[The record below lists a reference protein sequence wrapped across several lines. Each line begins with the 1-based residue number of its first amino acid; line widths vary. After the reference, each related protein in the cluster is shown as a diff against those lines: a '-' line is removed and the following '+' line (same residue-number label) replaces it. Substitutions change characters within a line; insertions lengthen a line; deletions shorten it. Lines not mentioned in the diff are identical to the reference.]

1 LPKGSGKVL
10 IFETI
15 TVKKWLSKTILNAY
29 IAFSMFHHAPIHDSP
44 EKLMTTFDRR
54 TFLTLAGAGA
64 LVLAVPSLVFAEGGT
79 LDDIK
84 KRGKLTVGTEA
95 AYEPFEFVENGH
107 VVGYGHDILEYMAGK
122 LGVTLNQVNLPF
134 QGLLP
139 GLMTHKFDFVATSVG
154 INPERA
160 KRFAFS
166 EPVGVVDT
174 LLVVRAGDTT
184 INKPDDAANHVVGT
198 QMGSSSQP
206 IAQAF
211 DTQLKAK
218 GAGYADIK
226 LFQAYP
232 DVMVALTNKTLDVG
246 IMPSNIV
253 AVMMQRDPGQYRV
266 VGKIG
271 EPKVLAWVANPQD
284 KEIRAFI
291 NTSLDELA
299 KNGQLA
305 SLQKKWFGYTMNL
318 PASGYLPE
326 GAV

>member
-1 LPKGSGKVL
+1 MNTL
-10 IFETI
+10 
-15 TVKKWLSKTILNAY
+15 
-29 IAFSMFHHAPIHDSP
+29 
-44 EKLMTTFDRR
+44 DRR
-54 TFLTLAGAGA
+54 HFLALAGGA
-64 LVLAVPSLVFAEGGT
+64 AAALAMPTLSFAEGGT
-79 LDDIK
+79 LADIR
-84 KRGKLTVGTEA
+84 KRGVLTVGTEA
-95 AYEPFEFVENGH
+95 AYEPFEFVENGQIT
-107 VVGYGHDILEYMAGK
+107 GYGRDILQYMAGK
-122 LGVTLNQVNLPF
+122 LGVKLNQMNLPF

-154 INPERA
+154 INAERA

-166 EPVGVVDT
+166 QPVGVVDT
-174 LLVVRAGDTT
+174 VLVVRAGDTA
-184 INKPDDAANHVVGT
+184 IHQPGDAGGKVVGT

-211 DTQLKAK
+211 DAQLKAK

-232 DVMVALTNKTLDVG
+232 DVMVALSNKTLDIG

-253 AVMMQRDPGQYRV
+253 AVLMKKEPGQFRV
-266 VGKIG
+266 IGKIG

-284 KEIRAFI
+284 KEIRDFI
-291 NTSLDELA
+291 NASLTELE

-305 SLQKKWFGYTMNL
+305 QMQKKWFGYTMNL
-318 PASGYLPE
+318 PTSGYLPA

>member
-1 LPKGSGKVL
+1 MDTLNRRK
-10 IFETI
+10 FI
-15 TVKKWLSKTILNAY
+15 TLAGG
-29 IAFSMFHHAPIHDSP
+29 
-44 EKLMTTFDRR
+44 
-54 TFLTLAGAGA
+54 LTLA
-64 LVLAVPSLVFAEGGT
+64 LAAPSFAYAEGGS
-79 LDDIK
+79 LADIR
-84 KRGKLTVGTEA
+84 KRGVLTVGTEA
-95 AYEPFEFVENGH
+95 AYEPFEFVENGK

-166 EPVGVVDT
+166 QPVGVVDT
-174 LLVVRAGDTT
+174 VLVVRSNESAIKT
-184 INKPDDAANHVVGT
+184 PDDIVGRIVGT

-211 DTQLKAK
+211 DVQLKTAK
-218 GAGYADIK
+218 GNGYSDIK

-232 DVMVALTNKTLDVG
+232 DVMVALTNKTVDVA
-246 IMPSNIV
+246 ILPSIV
-253 AVMMQRDPGQYRV
+253 AAVLMKKEPGEYKT

-271 EPKVLAWVANPQD
+271 DPKMLAWVANPDD

-291 NTSLDELA
+291 NTSLDELS

-305 SLQKKWFGYTMNL
+305 TLQKKWFGYTMNL
-318 PASGYLPE
+318 PTSGYLPT
-326 GAV
+326 GSV

>member
-1 LPKGSGKVL
+1 
-10 IFETI
+10 
-15 TVKKWLSKTILNAY
+15 
-29 IAFSMFHHAPIHDSP
+29 
-44 EKLMTTFDRR
+44 MTTLNRR
-54 TFLTLAGAGA
+54 TFITLAGGA
-64 LVLAVPSLVFAEGGT
+64 ALALAMPTLALAEGGT
-79 LDDIK
+79 LADIR
-84 KRGKLTVGTEA
+84 KRGVLTVGTEA

-166 EPVGVVDT
+166 APVGVVDT
-174 LLVVRAGDTT
+174 VLVARAKDGAINATT
-184 INKPDDAANHVVGT
+184 DAAGHIVGT

-211 DTQLKAK
+211 DVQLKAK
-218 GAGYADIK
+218 GAGYTDTK

-232 DVMVALTNKTLDVG
+232 DVMVALANQTIDVA

-253 AVMMQRDPGQYRV
+253 AVLMKKEPGQFRV
-266 VGKIG
+266 IGKIG
-271 EPKVLAWVANPQD
+271 EPKVLAWVANPND
-284 KEIRAFI
+284 LEIRAFI
-291 NTSLDELA
+291 NTSLSELA
-299 KNGQLA
+299 KDGQLA
-305 SLQKKWFGYTMNL
+305 QLQKKWFGYTMNL

>member
-1 LPKGSGKVL
+1 
-10 IFETI
+10 
-15 TVKKWLSKTILNAY
+15 
-29 IAFSMFHHAPIHDSP
+29 
-44 EKLMTTFDRR
+44 MTTLNRR
-54 TFLTLAGAGA
+54 KFITLASGVSLA
-64 LVLAVPSLVFAEGGT
+64 LAMPSFAFAEGGS
-79 LDDIK
+79 LADIR

-95 AYEPFEFVENGH
+95 AYEPFEFVENGR
-107 VVGYGHDILEYMAGK
+107 VVGYGHDILEYMASK
-122 LGVTLNQVNLPF
+122 LGVQLNQVNLPF

-139 GLMTHKFDFVATSVG
+139 GLMAHKFDFVATSVG

-174 LLVVRAGDTT
+174 VLVVRASDAGMT
-184 INKPDDAANHVVGT
+184 KPEDVAGHVVGT

-206 IAQAF
+206 VAQTF
-211 DTQLKAK
+211 DTQLKTK
-218 GAGYADIK
+218 GAGYSDLK

-232 DVMVALTNKTLDVG
+232 DVMVALSNKTVDVS

-253 AVMMQRDPGQYRV
+253 AVLMKREPGQYRV
-266 VGKIG
+266 IGKIG
-271 EPKVLAWVANPQD
+271 DPKVLAWVAHPDD

-291 NTSLDELA
+291 NTSLDELT

-305 SLQKKWFGYTMNL
+305 CLQKKWFGYTMNL
-318 PASGYLPE
+318 PTSGYLPE

>member
-1 LPKGSGKVL
+1 M
-10 IFETI
+10 
-15 TVKKWLSKTILNAY
+15 LSL
-29 IAFSMFHHAPIHDSP
+29 
-44 EKLMTTFDRR
+44 DRR
-54 TFLTLAGAGA
+54 KFLTVAGGVSLALA
-64 LVLAVPSLVFAEGGT
+64 LPSLAFAEGGT
-79 LDDIK
+79 LDDIR

-95 AYEPFEFVENGH
+95 AYEPFEFVENGQ

-139 GLMTHKFDFVATSVG
+139 GLMAHKFDFVATSVG
-154 INPERA
+154 INAERA

-174 LLVVRAGDTT
+174 VLVVRSNDTR
-184 INKPDDAANHVVGT
+184 INKADDVAGHVVGT

-206 IAQAF
+206 VAQAF

-218 GAGYADIK
+218 GAGYTDMK

-232 DVMVALTNKTLDVG
+232 DVMVALSNKTLDVG

-253 AVMMQRDPGQYRV
+253 AVMMKREPGQYRV

-271 EPKVLAWVANPQD
+271 EPKVLAWVAHPQD

-291 NTSLDELA
+291 NTSLTQLEQS
-299 KNGQLA
+299 GQLA
-305 SLQKKWFGYTMNL
+305 QMQKKWFGYTMNL
-318 PASGYLPE
+318 PTSGYLPA

>member
-1 LPKGSGKVL
+1 M
-10 IFETI
+10 
-15 TVKKWLSKTILNAY
+15 LSL
-29 IAFSMFHHAPIHDSP
+29 
-44 EKLMTTFDRR
+44 DRR
-54 TFLTLAGAGA
+54 KFLTVAGGVSLALA
-64 LVLAVPSLVFAEGGT
+64 LPSLAFAEGGT
-79 LDDIK
+79 LDDIR

-95 AYEPFEFVENGH
+95 AYEPFEFVENGQ

-139 GLMTHKFDFVATSVG
+139 GLMAHKFDFVATSVG
-154 INPERA
+154 INAERA

-174 LLVVRAGDTT
+174 VLVVRSNDTR
-184 INKPDDAANHVVGT
+184 INKADDVAGHVVGT

-206 IAQAF
+206 VAQAF

-218 GAGYADIK
+218 GAGYTDMK

-232 DVMVALTNKTLDVG
+232 DVMVALSNKTLDVG

-253 AVMMQRDPGQYRV
+253 AVMMKREPGQYRV

-271 EPKVLAWVANPQD
+271 EPKMLAWVAHPQD

-291 NTSLDELA
+291 NTSLTQLEQS
-299 KNGQLA
+299 GQLA
-305 SLQKKWFGYTMNL
+305 QMQKKWFGYTMNL
-318 PASGYLPE
+318 PTSGYLPA

>member
-1 LPKGSGKVL
+1 
-10 IFETI
+10 
-15 TVKKWLSKTILNAY
+15 
-29 IAFSMFHHAPIHDSP
+29 
-44 EKLMTTFDRR
+44 MTTLNRR
-54 TFLTLAGAGA
+54 KFITLAGGVSLA
-64 LVLAVPSLVFAEGGT
+64 LAAPSFAFAEGGS
-79 LDDIK
+79 LADIR

-95 AYEPFEFVENGH
+95 AYEPFEFVENGQ
-107 VVGYGHDILEYMAGK
+107 VVGYGHDILGYMAGK
-122 LGVTLNQVNLPF
+122 LGVPLNQVNLPF

-139 GLMTHKFDFVATSVG
+139 GLMAHKFDFVATSVG

-174 LLVVRAGDTT
+174 VLVARAS
-184 INKPDDAANHVVGT
+184 DAGITRPEDVAGHVVGT

-206 IAQAF
+206 VAQAF

-218 GAGYADIK
+218 GAGYSDLK

-232 DVMVALTNKTLDVG
+232 DVMVALSNKTVDVS

-253 AVMMQRDPGQYRV
+253 AVLMKREPGQYRV
-266 VGKIG
+266 IGKIG
-271 EPKVLAWVANPQD
+271 DPKVLAWVAHPDD

-291 NTSLDELA
+291 NSSLDELTR
-299 KNGQLA
+299 NGQLA
-305 SLQKKWFGYTMNL
+305 GLQKKWFGYTMNL
-318 PASGYLPE
+318 PTSGYLPE

>member
-1 LPKGSGKVL
+1 M
-10 IFETI
+10 TM
-15 TVKKWLSKTILNAY
+15 LN
-29 IAFSMFHHAPIHDSP
+29 
-44 EKLMTTFDRR
+44 RR
-54 TFLTLAGAGA
+54 KFITLAGGVSLA
-64 LVLAVPSLVFAEGGT
+64 LTIPSFAFAEGGT
-79 LDDIK
+79 LADIR

-95 AYEPFEFVENGH
+95 AYEPFEFVENGK

-122 LGVTLNQVNLPF
+122 LGVSLNQVNLPF

-160 KRFAFS
+160 RRFAFS

-174 LLVVRAGDTT
+174 VLVARADDTR
-184 INKPDDAANHVVGT
+184 INKPDDLAGHVVGT

-211 DTQLKAK
+211 DAQLNAR
-218 GAGYADIK
+218 GAGYSDIK

-232 DVMVALTNKTLDVG
+232 DVMVALSNKTLDVG

-253 AVMMQRDPGQYRV
+253 AVLMKREPELYRV
-266 VGKIG
+266 IGKIG
-271 EPKVLAWVANPQD
+271 DPKVLAWVANPQD

-299 KNGQLA
+299 KNGKLA
-305 SLQKKWFGYTMNL
+305 DLQKKWFGYTMNL

>member
-1 LPKGSGKVL
+1 
-10 IFETI
+10 
-15 TVKKWLSKTILNAY
+15 
-29 IAFSMFHHAPIHDSP
+29 
-44 EKLMTTFDRR
+44 MTTFDRR
-54 TFLTLAGAGA
+54 KFLTVAGGVSLA
-64 LVLAVPSLVFAEGGT
+64 LAMPSFAFAEGGT
-79 LDDIK
+79 LADIRQ
-84 KRGKLTVGTEA
+84 RGKLTVGTEA
-95 AYEPFEFVENGH
+95 AYEPFEFVENGK
-107 VVGYGHDILEYMAGK
+107 VVGYGHDILVYMATK

-174 LLVVRAGDTT
+174 VLVVRASDTAIART
-184 INKPDDAANHVVGT
+184 DDAAGKIAGT

-211 DTQLKAK
+211 DTQLKAKK

-253 AVMMQRDPGQYRV
+253 AVLMKKEPGQFRV

-271 EPKVLAWVANPQD
+271 EPKMLAWVANPQD
-284 KEIRAFI
+284 KEIRDFI
-291 NTSLDELA
+291 NTSLAELT

-305 SLQKKWFGYTMNL
+305 QMQQKWFGYTMNL
-318 PASGYLPE
+318 PTSGYLPE

>member
-1 LPKGSGKVL
+1 M
-10 IFETI
+10 
-15 TVKKWLSKTILNAY
+15 LSL
-29 IAFSMFHHAPIHDSP
+29 
-44 EKLMTTFDRR
+44 DRR
-54 TFLTLAGAGA
+54 KFLTVAGGVSLALA
-64 LVLAVPSLVFAEGGT
+64 LPSLAFAEGGT
-79 LDDIK
+79 LDDIR

-95 AYEPFEFVENGH
+95 AYEPFEFVENGQ
-107 VVGYGHDILEYMAGK
+107 VVGYGHDILDYMAGK

-139 GLMTHKFDFVATSVG
+139 GLMAHKFDFVATSVG
-154 INPERA
+154 INAERA

-174 LLVVRAGDTT
+174 VLVVRASDTR
-184 INKPDDAANHVVGT
+184 INKTDDVAGRVVGT

-206 IAQAF
+206 VAQAF

-218 GAGYADIK
+218 GAGYADMK

-232 DVMVALTNKTLDVG
+232 DVMVALSNKTLDVG

-253 AVMMQRDPGQYRV
+253 AVLMKREPGQYRV

-271 EPKVLAWVANPQD
+271 EPKMLAWVAHPQD

-291 NTSLDELA
+291 NTSLNQLEQ
-299 KNGQLA
+299 NGQLA
-305 SLQKKWFGYTMNL
+305 QMQKKWFGYTMNL
-318 PASGYLPE
+318 PTSGYLPE

>member
-1 LPKGSGKVL
+1 MISL
-10 IFETI
+10 
-15 TVKKWLSKTILNAY
+15 
-29 IAFSMFHHAPIHDSP
+29 
-44 EKLMTTFDRR
+44 DRR
-54 TFLTLAGAGA
+54 KFLTVAGGVSLA
-64 LVLAVPSLVFAEGGT
+64 LAVPSMAFAEGGT
-79 LDDIK
+79 LADIRQ
-84 KRGKLTVGTEA
+84 RGKLTVGTEA
-95 AYEPFEFVENGH
+95 AYEPFEFVENGK

-154 INPERA
+154 INAERA

-174 LLVVRAGDTT
+174 VLVVRSSDSR
-184 INKPDDAANHVVGT
+184 INKADDLAGHVVGT

-211 DTQLKAK
+211 DTQLKTK
-218 GAGYADIK
+218 GTGFADMK

-232 DVMVALTNKTLDVG
+232 DVMVALENKTLDVG

-253 AVMMQRDPGQYRV
+253 AVLMKREPGQYRV
-266 VGKIG
+266 IGKIG
-271 EPKVLAWVANPQD
+271 EPKVLAWVAHPQD

-291 NTSLDELA
+291 NTSLTELTQS
-299 KNGQLA
+299 GQLA
-305 SLQKKWFGYTMNL
+305 QMQKKWFGYTMNL
-318 PASGYLPE
+318 PTSGYLPE

>member
-1 LPKGSGKVL
+1 MISL
-10 IFETI
+10 
-15 TVKKWLSKTILNAY
+15 
-29 IAFSMFHHAPIHDSP
+29 
-44 EKLMTTFDRR
+44 DRR
-54 TFLTLAGAGA
+54 KFLTVAGGVSLA
-64 LVLAVPSLVFAEGGT
+64 LAVPSFAFAEGGS
-79 LDDIK
+79 LADIRR
-84 KRGKLTVGTEA
+84 RGKLTVGTEA
-95 AYEPFEFVENGH
+95 AYEPFEFVENGK

-122 LGVTLNQVNLPF
+122 LGVTLDQVNLPF

-174 LLVVRAGDTT
+174 VLVVRSNDGS
-184 INKPDDAANHVVGT
+184 INKADDVAGRVVGT

-211 DTQLKAK
+211 DAQLKAK
-218 GAGYADIK
+218 GTGYADIK

-232 DVMVALTNKTLDVG
+232 DVMVALSNKTLDVG

-253 AVMMQRDPGQYRV
+253 AVLMKREPGQFRV

-284 KEIRAFI
+284 LEIRAFI
-291 NTSLDELA
+291 NTSLTDLA

-305 SLQKKWFGYTMNL
+305 QLQKKWFGYTMNL
-318 PASGYLPE
+318 PTTGYLPE

>member
-1 LPKGSGKVL
+1 
-10 IFETI
+10 
-15 TVKKWLSKTILNAY
+15 
-29 IAFSMFHHAPIHDSP
+29 
-44 EKLMTTFDRR
+44 MTPGNTMISLDRR
-54 TFLTLAGAGA
+54 KFLTVAGGVSLALA
-64 LVLAVPSLVFAEGGT
+64 LPSFAFAEGGS
-79 LDDIK
+79 LADIR

-95 AYEPFEFVENGH
+95 AYEPFEFIENGK

-122 LGVTLNQVNLPF
+122 LGVPLDQVNLPF

-139 GLMTHKFDFVATSVG
+139 GLITHKFDFVATSVG

-174 LLVVRAGDTT
+174 VLVVRSDDSKIAKSDDVAGH
-184 INKPDDAANHVVGT
+184 IVGT

-211 DTQLKAK
+211 DAQLKTK

-253 AVMMQRDPGQYRV
+253 AVLMKREPGQFRV
-266 VGKIG
+266 IGKIG
-271 EPKVLAWVANPQD
+271 EPKMLAWVANPDD

-291 NTSLDELA
+291 NTSLNELT
-299 KNGQLA
+299 KSGQLDQM
-305 SLQKKWFGYTMNL
+305 QKKWFGYTMTL
-318 PASGYLPE
+318 PTSGYLPE

>member
-1 LPKGSGKVL
+1 MISL
-10 IFETI
+10 
-15 TVKKWLSKTILNAY
+15 
-29 IAFSMFHHAPIHDSP
+29 
-44 EKLMTTFDRR
+44 DRR
-54 TFLTLAGAGA
+54 KFLTVAGGVSLA
-64 LVLAVPSLVFAEGGT
+64 LAVPSVAFAEGGT
-79 LDDIK
+79 LADIRQ
-84 KRGKLTVGTEA
+84 RGKLTVGTEA
-95 AYEPFEFVENGH
+95 AYEPFEFVENGK

-174 LLVVRAGDTT
+174 VLVVRAGDSR
-184 INKPDDAANHVVGT
+184 INKADDLAGHVVGT

-211 DTQLKAK
+211 DTQLKTK
-218 GAGYADIK
+218 GTGFSDMK

-232 DVMVALTNKTLDVG
+232 DVMVALANKTLDVG

-253 AVMMQRDPGQYRV
+253 AVLMKREPGQYRV
-266 VGKIG
+266 IGKIG
-271 EPKVLAWVANPQD
+271 EPKMLAWVAHPQD

-291 NTSLDELA
+291 NTSLTELA
-299 KNGQLA
+299 QNGQLA
-305 SLQKKWFGYTMNL
+305 QMQKKWFGYTMNL
-318 PASGYLPE
+318 PTSGYLPE

>member
-1 LPKGSGKVL
+1 MRPLNRRQFLALTGS
-10 IFETI
+10 
-15 TVKKWLSKTILNAY
+15 A
-29 IAFSMFHHAPIHDSP
+29 
-44 EKLMTTFDRR
+44 
-54 TFLTLAGAGA
+54 TLA
-64 LVLAVPSLVFAEGGT
+64 LAAPSIAFAEGGT
-79 LDDIK
+79 LADIR
-84 KRGKLTVGTEA
+84 KRGVLTVGTEA
-95 AYEPFEFVENGH
+95 AYEPFEFVENGK
-107 VVGYGHDILEYMAGK
+107 VTGYGHDILEYMAGK
-122 LGVTLNQVNLPF
+122 LGVKLNQMNLPF

-160 KRFAFS
+160 RRFAFS
-166 EPVGVVDT
+166 QPVGVVDT
-174 LLVVRAGDTT
+174 VLVVRAGDTA
-184 INKPDDAANHVVGT
+184 IGKAEDAGGKIVGT

-232 DVMVALTNKTLDVG
+232 DVMVALQNKTLDIG

-253 AVMMQRDPGQYRV
+253 AVLMKREPGQFRV

-271 EPKVLAWVANPQD
+271 EPKMLAWVANPQD
-284 KEIRAFI
+284 KEIRDFI
-291 NTSLDELA
+291 NASLGELE

-305 SLQKKWFGYTMNL
+305 QLQKKWFGYTMNL
-318 PASGYLPE
+318 PTSGYLPE

>member
-1 LPKGSGKVL
+1 MISHG
-10 IFETI
+10 
-15 TVKKWLSKTILNAY
+15 
-29 IAFSMFHHAPIHDSP
+29 
-44 EKLMTTFDRR
+44 RR
-54 TFLTLAGAGA
+54 TFLTMAGGVSLALA
-64 LVLAVPSLVFAEGGT
+64 LPSFAFAEGGS
-79 LDDIK
+79 LADIRQ
-84 KRGKLTVGTEA
+84 RGKLTVGTEA
-95 AYEPFEFVENGH
+95 AYEPFEFVENGK
-107 VVGYGHDILEYMAGK
+107 VVGYGHDILEYMAAK

-174 LLVVRAGDTT
+174 VLVVRSNDNA
-184 INKPDDAANHVVGT
+184 INKADDVAGHVVGT

-211 DTQLKAK
+211 DAQLKTK
-218 GAGYADIK
+218 GTGYADIK
-226 LFQAYP
+226 LFAAYP
-232 DVMVALTNKTLDVG
+232 DVMVALSNKTLDVG

-253 AVMMQRDPGQYRV
+253 AVLMKKEPGQFRV

-271 EPKVLAWVANPQD
+271 EPKMLAWVANPQD

-291 NTSLDELA
+291 NTSLTELA
-299 KNGQLA
+299 KNGQLEQM
-305 SLQKKWFGYTMNL
+305 QKKWFGYTMNL
-318 PASGYLPE
+318 PTSGYLPE

>member
-1 LPKGSGKVL
+1 MS
-10 IFETI
+10 T
-15 TVKKWLSKTILNAY
+15 LN
-29 IAFSMFHHAPIHDSP
+29 
-44 EKLMTTFDRR
+44 RR
-54 TFLTLAGAGA
+54 KFITLASGVSLAMA
-64 LVLAVPSLVFAEGGT
+64 LPSLAFAEGGS
-79 LDDIK
+79 LADIR

-95 AYEPFEFVENGH
+95 AYEPFEFVENGQ

-139 GLMTHKFDFVATSVG
+139 GLMAHKFDFVATSVG

-174 LLVVRAGDTT
+174 VLVVRASDAVMT
-184 INKPDDAANHVVGT
+184 KPEDVAGHIVGT

-206 IAQAF
+206 VAQTF

-218 GAGYADIK
+218 GAGYSDLK

-232 DVMVALTNKTLDVG
+232 DVMVALSNKTVDVG
-246 IMPSNIV
+246 VMPSNIV
-253 AVMMQRDPGQYRV
+253 AVLMKREPGQYRV
-266 VGKIG
+266 IGKIG
-271 EPKVLAWVANPQD
+271 DPKVLAWVAHPDD
-284 KEIRAFI
+284 KEIRTFI
-291 NTSLDELA
+291 NTSLNDLT

-318 PASGYLPE
+318 PTSGYLPE

>member
-1 LPKGSGKVL
+1 M
-10 IFETI
+10 TM
-15 TVKKWLSKTILNAY
+15 LN
-29 IAFSMFHHAPIHDSP
+29 
-44 EKLMTTFDRR
+44 RR
-54 TFLTLAGAGA
+54 KFITLAGGVSLA
-64 LVLAVPSLVFAEGGT
+64 LTIPSFAFAEGGT
-79 LDDIK
+79 LADIR

-95 AYEPFEFVENGH
+95 AYEPFEFVENGK

-122 LGVTLNQVNLPF
+122 LGGSLNQINLPF

-160 KRFAFS
+160 RRFAFS

-174 LLVVRAGDTT
+174 VLVARADDTR
-184 INKPDDAANHVVGT
+184 INKPDDLAGHVVGT

-211 DTQLKAK
+211 DAQLNAR
-218 GAGYADIK
+218 GAGYSDIN

-232 DVMVALTNKTLDVG
+232 DVMVALSNKTLDVG

-253 AVMMQRDPGQYRV
+253 AVLMKREPELYRV
-266 VGKIG
+266 IGKIG
-271 EPKVLAWVANPQD
+271 DPKVLAWVANPQD

-299 KNGQLA
+299 KNGKLA
-305 SLQKKWFGYTMNL
+305 DLQKKWFGYTMNL

>member
-1 LPKGSGKVL
+1 M
-10 IFETI
+10 
-15 TVKKWLSKTILNAY
+15 LSL
-29 IAFSMFHHAPIHDSP
+29 
-44 EKLMTTFDRR
+44 DRR
-54 TFLTLAGAGA
+54 KFLTVAGGVSLA
-64 LVLAVPSLVFAEGGT
+64 LAVPTFAFAEGGT
-79 LDDIK
+79 LDDIR

-95 AYEPFEFVENGH
+95 AYEPFEFVENGQ

-139 GLMTHKFDFVATSVG
+139 GLMAHKFDFVATSVG

-160 KRFAFS
+160 RRFAFS

-174 LLVVRAGDTT
+174 VLVVRSNDKHINRADDVAG
-184 INKPDDAANHVVGT
+184 HVVGT

-206 IAQAF
+206 VAQAF

-218 GAGYADIK
+218 GAGYADMK

-232 DVMVALTNKTLDVG
+232 DVMVALSNKTLDVG

-253 AVMMQRDPGQYRV
+253 AVMMKREPGQYRV
-266 VGKIG
+266 IGKIG
-271 EPKVLAWVANPQD
+271 EPKMLAWVAHPQD
-284 KEIRAFI
+284 KEVRAFI
-291 NTSLDELA
+291 NTSLNQLEQ
-299 KNGQLA
+299 NGQLA
-305 SLQKKWFGYTMNL
+305 QMQKKWFGYTMNL
-318 PASGYLPE
+318 PTSGYLPE